1 MLTRAKS
8 FAQYWLPVLL
18 GMGLIFYGSTDL
30 LSARHTSRFIRPL
43 VLWLMPSASEAT
55 LQRIHGAIRKT
66 GHVFEYAVLA
76 ALAWRA
82 RRKPAAAPALGWR
95 WPDAAFAWGWAVV
108 FAATDEFHQSFVSTR
123 TGSPIDVLW
132 DSLGATLALGLLWL
146 LHCRL
151 SAR

>member
-1 MLTRAKS
+1 
-8 FAQYWLPVLL
+8 
-18 GMGLIFYGSTDL
+18 
-30 LSARHTSRFIRPL
+30 
-43 VLWLMPSASEAT
+43 MPSASEAT